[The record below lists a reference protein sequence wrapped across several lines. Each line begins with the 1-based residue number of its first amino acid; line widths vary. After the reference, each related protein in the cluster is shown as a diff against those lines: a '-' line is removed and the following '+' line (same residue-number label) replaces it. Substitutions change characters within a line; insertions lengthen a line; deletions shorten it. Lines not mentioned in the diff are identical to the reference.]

1 MVNFKNANESQIYC
15 NGGNISVRIGKNL
28 ILIVMSVILSF
39 VFCGCGYD
47 FRADGNDRI
56 KIVCT
61 DFSQYDWVREITAG
75 HSERFSIS
83 YITDN
88 GADMH
93 SYQMT
98 AADIAAISTADMF
111 VYVGGE
117 SEAWAE
123 DVLFEAVNDEMVSL
137 CLMDYLSEKLVEEEI
152 TEGMQGEHDHD
163 HLDHDGHDHS
173 DHDGHSDEA
182 MEYDEHVWLSLK
194 NADVIVEKLTEMIS
208 GLDEEFAA
216 DYRKNGDA
224 YRDKLGLLDAR
235 FSDMVEN
242 ASGDTLI
249 FGDRFPF
256 RYLLDDYNISY
267 YAAFPGCSAETE
279 AGFETITF
287 LSGKA
292 DELDVPVIL
301 VIDGSDRRVAETI
314 LYNTKNR
321 TAEILELDS
330 LQSVSA
336 DEVKDGTTYYLV
348 MEENLSVMERALGKR

>member
-1 MVNFKNANESQIYC
+1 MVNFKNANESQIHC
-15 NGGNISVRIGKNL
+15 EKEDMSVRVRKNL
-28 ILIVMSVILSF
+28 VLLMMSVVFVF

-47 FRADGNDRI
+47 FRADSSDRI

-61 DFSQYDWVREITAG
+61 DFSQYDWVREITSG
-75 HSERFSIS
+75 HSDRFSIS

-98 AADIAAISTADMF
+98 AADIADISTADLF
-111 VYVGGE
+111 IYVGGE

-123 DVLFEAVNDEMVSL
+123 DVLSEAVNDEIVSL
-137 CLMDYLSEKLVEEEI
+137 CLMDYLGEKLVKEEI
-152 TEGMQGEHDHD
+152 TEGMQGEHDHA
-163 HLDHDGHDHS
+163 HHDHS
-173 DHDGHSDEA
+173 DHDGHEDEVA
-182 MEYDEHVWLSLK
+182 KYDEHVWLSLK
-194 NADVIVEKLTEMIS
+194 NADVIVEKLTEMIA
-208 GLDEEFAA
+208 GLDEEYA
-216 DYRKNGDA
+216 DDYGKNGDA
-224 YRDKLGLLDAR
+224 YRERLSLLDER
-235 FSDMVEN
+235 FSDAVEH
-242 ASGDTLI
+242 ATGDTLI

-256 RYLLDDYNISY
+256 RYLLEDYEIAY

-292 DELDVPVIL
+292 DELEVPVIL

-336 DEVKDGTTYYLV
+336 DETEKGTTYYSV
-348 MEENLSVMERALGKR
+348 MEENLSVLERALGKR